1 MVEEVVEDMEMD
13 PQHHLVVVA
22 EDVGV
27 DLHHQSIFVLKVPAT
42 VSLVLP
48 FQMAVL
54 LWHLCVW
61 SIRADCRHLSS

>member
-13 PQHHLVVVA
+13 PQHHSVVVA

-27 DLHHQSIFVLKVPAT
+27 DLHHQSIFVLMVPAN
-42 VSLVLP
+42 VSLVLL

-54 LWHLCVW
+54 L
-61 SIRADCRHLSS
+61 